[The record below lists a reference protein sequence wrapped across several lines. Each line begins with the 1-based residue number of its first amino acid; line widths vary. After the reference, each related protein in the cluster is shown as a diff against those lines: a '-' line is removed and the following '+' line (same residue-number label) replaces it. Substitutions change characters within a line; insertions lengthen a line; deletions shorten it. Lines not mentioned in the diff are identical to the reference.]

1 MEKSLKK
8 QIKKYIAL
16 ALVAAMVVL
25 LALMPMLASEKAED
39 DGPVAS
45 ILSDEVQ
52 LRNISTLVKGG
63 GTLEEEEMVEITI
76 PYGVKLKSFLVD
88 NDDYV
93 MEGDPV
99 AEVDRVSVMSAIA
112 RVQETLD
119 YLNEQIED
127 ARDGAISSTIKATA
141 GGSVKYVYGEA
152 GDSVQDVMLEHG
164 TLAVISLD
172 GLMAVEFRTEETVFA
187 GDQVMVTFGDGTQV
201 DARVESSLDGT
212 VVVTLEDKG
221 YESGAKVTV
230 SADNQELGAGELYI
244 HSQWNATG
252 FAGTISNVH
261 VKEETKV
268 TSGKVLFTL
277 KDPGLAPEFQ
287 ILVAQRQ
294 KYEELM
300 LELFRLYQNTTVNAP
315 GEGLISGVEKDSA
328 FLLGNLNTEGWIL
341 NFLTSG
347 PALTE
352 GYTNFTAKVATVEG
366 DTWVLNYNSTPV
378 EVADYSA
385 FAASYAGGTFD
396 TMFNYTHN
404 GSVQIYALDAE
415 GWKTLT
421 GADIGVGDE
430 LLMVFDR
437 NTMIV
442 WVIRLVDAEPAP
454 EIPAPEEIQPPE
466 TTEPTT
472 PTPEGT
478 TSTVPGGM
486 GGVTGFPSG
495 MGGMMGGIQ
504 TEETDELYSLEKS
517 TIMAVTA
524 QDEMTLTIT
533 VDESDISR
541 LQVGQQAQIKLDALR
556 NDRFTGT
563 IRELGTTGENN
574 GGSSKFTATIVME
587 RSADM
592 LAGMNA
598 TATILLDTRE
608 NLLSIPVAAIYEE
621 KGKSFVYTS
630 YDEEEDLLGSPV
642 EVELGISD
650 GEFVE
655 VISGLSEGQNFWY
668 AYYDTLD
675 ISTDTAPENYF
686 GYSMMGM

>member
-112 RVQETLD
+112 QVQETLD

-164 TLAVISLD
+164 ALAVISLD

-454 EIPAPEEIQPPE
+454 EIPAPEETQPPE

-563 IRELGTTGENN
+563 IRELGTAGENN

-608 NLLSIPVAAIYEE
+608 NLLSIPVAAIWEE